1 MRRRRL
7 QVLVPLLAILAATVP
22 AAAPAE
28 AGGGCHAPATE
39 ARGTTVALTDLCFTP
54 TVLRVAPGTEVTFVN
69 RDTIT
74 HPLSRPGG
82 DWYWDGAGGT
92 RSTVRLDEAGTY
104 PFFCHAHPGMVGVVV
119 VGDGQGLGASVTGVA
134 APAPAADDAAADALA
149 ADALAAPDAAAA
161 GTGKPAGATAQS
173 AGLPRFPA
181 TWLVLVALAGLVG
194 VVAGTRLSGRPR
206 SGAGGPRPEAR
217 IGPTPEPHSPL
228 AGPPN
233 GRVAQRGKGRRGLS
247 THPPAR

>member
-7 QVLVPLLAILAATVP
+7 QVLVPLLAILAATVL
-22 AAAPAE
+22 AAAPAA

-92 RSTVRLDEAGTY
+92 RSTVRLDQAGTY

-119 VGDGQGLGASVTGVA
+119 VGDGQGLGASVTG
-134 APAPAADDAAADALA
+134 
-149 ADALAAPDAAAA
+149 LAAPDAAAA
-161 GTGKPAGATAQS
+161 ESGAPA
-173 AGLPRFPA
+173 F
-181 TWLVLVALAGLVG
+181 
-194 VVAGTRLSGRPR
+194 PR
-206 SGAGGPRPEAR
+206 SRGP
-217 IGPTPEPHSPL
+217 GWSWSPW
-228 AGPPN
+228 
-233 GRVAQRGKGRRGLS
+233 
-247 THPPAR
+247 PAWPGS